1 MTKRA
6 STLWLVFFILSAET
20 AGLVGAFFVG
30 NIDAWYDLLNK
41 PFFSPPNWLFGP
53 VWTLLYLLMGIA
65 AYVVWRELE
74 EGKAAMR
81 VYWVQL
87 LANAVWTPI
96 FFGLHNVALALADI
110 LLLLILIIATMIA
123 FARVRG
129 TAAILLI
136 PYVAWVSFA
145 AILNF
150 AIWYLN

>member
-1 MTKRA
+1 M
-6 STLWLVFFILSAET
+6 FFILSAET